1 MRALFDVTHPAL
13 VHLFAPAAEA
23 LEAGGHDVT
32 VAAREKDVTTDLL
45 DAAGV
50 PYAVVSHAGAGRSL
64 GSENFSNERSVSF
77 DLPAESI
84 RTWS

>member
-32 VAAREKDVTTDLL
+32 VAAR
-45 DAAGV
+45 
-50 PYAVVSHAGAGRSL
+50 GR
-64 GSENFSNERSVSF
+64 
-77 DLPAESI
+77 
-84 RTWS
+84 RT